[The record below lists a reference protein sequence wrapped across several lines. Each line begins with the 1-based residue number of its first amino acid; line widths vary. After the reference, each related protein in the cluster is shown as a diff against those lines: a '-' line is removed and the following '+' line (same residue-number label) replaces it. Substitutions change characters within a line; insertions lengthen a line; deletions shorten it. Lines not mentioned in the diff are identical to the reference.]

1 VDITT
6 VLKTPAAPT
15 PVSTEPTGKGKTALG
30 KDDFLK
36 LLVTQLK
43 HQDPLEPSKPEEM
56 AAQLAQFSSLE
67 QLVNLNQELSGLAD
81 SSAITTLAQKAN
93 VGASLIGRHVIA
105 KSDSLTVVAG
115 QPTALTFQVGGSGGR
130 AALRVL
136 DKSGKEVAT
145 QDLGTVGAGRQ
156 RFVIDPGTV
165 APGEYTYEVAVVGE
179 DGTPA
184 DVTTYSDGVV
194 DSVQFEG
201 GNLTVRAGNL
211 SFTLDQI
218 VEIDSASS
226 PSTTES
232 SQP

>member
-1 VDITT
+1 MDTTT

-15 PVSTEPTGKGKTALG
+15 VTTPAATGKGKETLG

-43 HQDPLEPSKPEEM
+43 YQDPLEPAKPEEM
-56 AAQLAQFSSLE
+56 SAQLAQFSSLE
-67 QLVNLNQELSGLAD
+67 QLVNLNTVLSGQAE
-81 SSAITTLAQKAN
+81 SSALTTLAQKTN
-93 VGASLIGRHVIA
+93 VGASLIGKRVLA
-105 KSDSLTVVAG
+105 TSDALTVTAG
-115 QPTALTFQVGGSGGR
+115 QPASVTFTVGGSGGR

-136 DKSGKEVAT
+136 DSVGREVAT
-145 QDLGTVGAGRQ
+145 QDLGTLRAGRQ
-156 RFVIDPGTV
+156 KFTIEAGKVP
-165 APGEYTYEVAVVGE
+165 PGEYTYEVAVVGE

-201 GNLTVRAGNL
+201 GNLIVRAGNL
-211 SFTLDQI
+211 SFTLDRI
-218 VEIDSASS
+218 VEITAAS

-232 SQP
+232 SQQ